1 MPDGPLADNQSIT
14 DVRGSDTEESPF
26 ENRRPMLNDDAG
38 EQLYAIDMA
47 PAHTSALAHHVPV
60 GKLKTARTNWI
71 PQLEI

>member
-1 MPDGPLADNQSIT
+1 MPDGPLADNQNIT
-14 DVRGSDTEESPF
+14 DDI
-26 ENRRPMLNDDAG
+26 MLNDDAG

-47 PAHTSALAHHVPV
+47 PAHTSALAHHVPA

>member
-1 MPDGPLADNQSIT
+1 
-14 DVRGSDTEESPF
+14 
-26 ENRRPMLNDDAG
+26 MLNDDAG